1 MKRTIYIISIVVL
14 TLFTI
19 EGCNPAPKPKQSAKQ
34 NSKQKIDNTEKFK
47 LKELNKKLLS
57 KMPITQKI
65 GDNSIKIVGAEI
77 QRDSEKR
84 DGIVVNS
91 DFIYKSFAIPE
102 GIAGRVTLEG
112 KLKYNELDNNL
123 YLYGLRAVE
132 YNFANSQLARYITP
146 KDKELISQMVAGELS
161 LIPIYKMKKD
171 KKHPK
176 IVNID
181 DSNLSLYSDN

>member
-1 MKRTIYIISIVVL
+1 MSRIIYIISIAIFM
-14 TLFTI
+14 LFTI
-19 EGCNPAPKPKQSAKQ
+19 EGCNPTPPKPKQNTKQ
-34 NSKQKIDNTEKFK
+34 RVDNTERFK
-47 LKELNKKLLS
+47 LKELNKKLS
-57 KMPITQKI
+57 AKMPITQKI

-84 DGIVVNS
+84 DSIVVNS
-91 DFIYKSFAIPE
+91 DFIYTSFAIPE

-123 YLYGLRAVE
+123 YLYGLRAIE